1 MLIKLQVERCDGGPS
16 TGQVPSSRA
25 ARGSTA
31 QSGASRLMQRS
42 GSSPM
47 AWGSSVSS
55 TVVPWICTPEG
66 FPCAEIPPPPATN
79 FAASLKKRHVES
91 IQSTGCCT
99 SALQWPVKACGP
111 PRNHWVT
118 LKSPRVTEKMAF
130 HFISPRQRSKFSL
143 QSSLSTACIMF
154 SLQEQGRESARCSSD
169 DPSVAS
175 SPHRKH
181 LTSICLQPQGR
192 RCLQRHQHS

>member
-1 MLIKLQVERCDGGPS
+1 MHHQLWSPGSALL
-16 TGQVPSSRA
+16 RA
-25 ARGSTA
+25 
-31 QSGASRLMQRS
+31 
-42 GSSPM
+42 SP
-47 AWGSSVSS
+47 ALNS
-55 TVVPWICTPEG
+55 
-66 FPCAEIPPPPATN
+66 PPPTTN
-79 FAASLKKRHVES
+79 LAASLKERVGGGKIRHVES
-91 IQSTGCCT
+91 IKSTGCCT

-111 PRNHWVT
+111 PPNHWVA

-143 QSSLSTACIMF
+143 PSSLSTACIMF
-154 SLQEQGRESARCSSD
+154 SLREQGRESARCSSD